1 MLDDPLYIGLRH
13 KRVTGQAYDDLID
26 EFMQAVIQRYGQNT
40 LIQFEDFGNHN
51 AFRFLEKYRDKYLTF
66 NDDIQGTASVAV
78 AGLLASLRLTKTK
91 LAENTFLFQGA
102 GEASIGIAQLI
113 VMAME
118 KEGVPREEAIKK
130 IWLVDSKGLL
140 VKNRPE
146 GGISG
151 HKKEFAQDHEPMKKL
166 GDVVKKI
173 KPSVLIGAAAVGGA
187 FTTEIIQDMAKFN
200 KAPVIFALSN
210 PTSKAECTAEAAYT
224 HTNVMILV
232 TTLLLNIIS
241 FKNIFILN
249 SGNCHF
255 CQWFT
260 FPACY
265 LQWKDFLPWT
275 REQCLHLPRCGFG
288 RYYNRHPPH

>member
-1 MLDDPLYIGLRH
+1 
-13 KRVTGQAYDDLID
+13 
-26 EFMQAVIQRYGQNT
+26 MQAVVHRYGQNT

-91 LAENTFLFQGA
+91 LADNTFLFQGA

-113 VMAME
+113 VMAMV
-118 KEGVPREEAIKK
+118 KEGTPREEAIKK

-140 VKNRPE
+140 VKDRPE

-151 HKKEFAQDHEPMKKL
+151 HKKEFAQEHEPMKKL

-173 KPSVLIGAAAVGGA
+173 KPTVLIGAAAIGGA

-224 HTNVMILV
+224 HTNVIYY
-232 TTLLLNIIS
+232 TLSFFS
-241 FKNIFILN
+241 FKYFN
-249 SGNCHF
+249 SF
-255 CQWFT
+255 YRF
-260 FPACY
+260 
-265 LQWKDFLPWT
+265 
-275 REQCLHLPRCGFG
+275 
-288 RYYNRHPPH
+288 